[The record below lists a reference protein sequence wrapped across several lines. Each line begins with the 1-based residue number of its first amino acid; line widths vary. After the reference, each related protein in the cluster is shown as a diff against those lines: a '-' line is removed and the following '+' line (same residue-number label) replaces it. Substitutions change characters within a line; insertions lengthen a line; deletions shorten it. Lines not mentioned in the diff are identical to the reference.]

1 MTLKNN
7 PSTTSAPQSAS
18 SILSTPVSSSCTQND
33 ITDVILPYA
42 DLLPTGK
49 YISKIVSVS
58 EGVYDSKPYIDC
70 IHQLTDV
77 NGDTKIVKFRY
88 FAPTETTALRKK
100 MAEYKFK
107 GLMSEALDAL
117 EESVTISPR
126 PGSAKYV
133 YISDRTLVTPAASSP
148 PPAKKPSPSG
158 KRIYFGSQANR
169 PSKLSTKA
177 SLLEADED
185 DEDDL
190 LLDEDEE

>member
-1 MTLKNN
+1 MLKTN
-7 PSTTSAPQSAS
+7 SCTTGATQSPG
-18 SILSTPVSSSCTQND
+18 SILSTLVSSTCTQND

-42 DLLPTGK
+42 DLLPTGM

-100 MAEYKFK
+100 MAEYKFE
-107 GLMSEALDAL
+107 GSMAEALDAL
-117 EESVTISPR
+117 EESVTISHR

-133 YISDRTLVTPAASSP
+133 YISARALATSTVSSSP
-148 PPAKKPSPSG
+148 PTNKPSSLG
-158 KRIYFGSQANR
+158 GRIYLSSKANR
-169 PSKLSTKA
+169 PAKLSTKA